1 MKFWP
6 PTANLPVKV
15 LLIDTHIGYSTTKL
29 NFDFLL
35 AGSYFWDHRPGEKHE
50 SIWNFEMFYLY
61 LNTNKSK
68 EAKLSDHFTIFWPSL
83 LDNKKMIYL
92 MCVKVFGM
100 NIEGDTKTLEYLSI
114 KTQTKI
120 SNKVRGI

>member
-1 MKFWP
+1 
-6 PTANLPVKV
+6 
-15 LLIDTHIGYSTTKL
+15 
-29 NFDFLL
+29 
-35 AGSYFWDHRPGEKHE
+35 
-50 SIWNFEMFYLY
+50 
-61 LNTNKSK
+61 
-68 EAKLSDHFTIFWPSL
+68 
-83 LDNKKMIYL
+83 